1 MFKRNSQPSLITGI
15 DLGSTAIRIALG
27 QYTRT
32 QQHGGDLNIL
42 GLVEVP
48 SEGLHR
54 GAVTSI
60 EETVSSLSHSL
71 EQIERLTGALIE
83 HAWIGVSGTH
93 IISQKSKGVV
103 AVAKSDAEISTD
115 DVARAVEAARTVSV
129 PLNYEILHVIPHTF
143 GVDGQIGIKD
153 PVGMTGI
160 RLEVDAQIIFG
171 LTQQIK
177 HLTKAIYR
185 TGIDIDDLVLSILAA
200 GDAVTTSRQRDLGV
214 AVVNIG
220 GSTTSL
226 VVYEEGDIV
235 HTAIIPIGSEYIT
248 NDVAIGLRTS
258 IDVAERVKIEYGHAN
273 AKDIPKRE
281 KINLSSAGSPDD
293 EEVALKYIAEII
305 EARVGEILEKI
316 DKELAAIGRN
326 GKLPAGII
334 FTGGG
339 AKLSGLIDLAKEQL
353 LLPASLGYPLYMS
366 GGQGKVHDI
375 AFSSALGLVKW
386 GADIQFSGKDRQIA
400 RFGGGSAQKVVKRL
414 QDAWKTLMP

>member
-1 MFKRNSQPSLITGI
+1 MFKRSQQPTLITGI

-27 QYTRT
+27 QYTKT
-32 QQHGGDLNIL
+32 SQHGQPELNIL

-54 GAVTSI
+54 GSITSI
-60 EETVSSLSHSL
+60 EETVSSLSHAL
-71 EQIERLTGALIE
+71 EQIERLTGAMIE

-93 IISQKSKGVV
+93 ILSQKNKGVV
-103 AVAKSDAEISTD
+103 AVAKSDGEISAD

-171 LTQQIK
+171 LAQHLK
-177 HLTKAIYR
+177 HLTKAVYR

-200 GDAVTTSRQRDLGV
+200 GDVVTTSRQRDLGV

-220 GSTTSL
+220 GSTTSM
-226 VVYEEGDIV
+226 VVYEEGDIM
-235 HTAIIPIGSEYIT
+235 HTAVLPLGSEYVT
-248 NDVAIGLRTS
+248 NDIAIGLRTS
-258 IDVAERVKIEYGHAN
+258 IDVAERVKLEYGHAN
-273 AKDIPKRE
+273 SKDIPKRE
-281 KINLSSAGSPDD
+281 RMNLSSVGAPD
-293 EEVALKYIAEII
+293 EEEVSLRYIAEII
-305 EARVGEILEKI
+305 EARTSEILEKI
-316 DKELAAIGRN
+316 DKELASIGRS

-339 AKLSGLIDLAKEQL
+339 AKLSGLIELAKDQL
-353 LLPASLGYPLYMS
+353 SLPASLGYPLYMS
-366 GGQGKVHDI
+366 GGQGKVQDV

-386 GADIQFSGKDRQIA
+386 GADIQFAGKSRSVT
-400 RFGGGSAQKVVKRL
+400 RFQGTQKVVKRL
-414 QDAWKTLMP
+414 QDVWKTLMP

>member
-1 MFKRNSQPSLITGI
+1 MFRRSPQPALITGI

-27 QYTRT
+27 QYTPGT
-32 QQHGGDLNIL
+32 KHGGDLNIL

-54 GAVTSI
+54 GTVTSI
-60 EETVSSLSHSL
+60 EETVSSLSHGL
-71 EQIERLTGALIE
+71 EQLERLTGAAIE

-103 AVAKSDAEISTD
+103 AVAKSDGEISGD

-129 PLNYEILHVIPHTF
+129 PLNYEILHVIPHFF
-143 GVDGQIGIKD
+143 GVDGQTGIKD

-177 HLTKAIYR
+177 HLTKAVYR

-200 GDAVTTSRQRDLGV
+200 GDVVTTSRQRDLGV

-220 GSTTSL
+220 GSTTS
-226 VVYEEGDIV
+226 VMIYEEGDIM
-235 HTAIIPIGSEYIT
+235 HTAVLPLGSEYIT
-248 NDVAIGLRTS
+248 NDLAIGLRTS
-258 IDVAERVKIEYGHAN
+258 IDVAERVKVEYGHAFS
-273 AKDIPKRE
+273 KDISKRE
-281 KINLSSAGSPDD
+281 KINLSSVGSPDE
-293 EEVALKYIAEII
+293 EEVALRYIAEII
-305 EARVGEILEKI
+305 EARTEELLEKI
-316 DKELAAIGRN
+316 DKELAMVGRS

-339 AKLSGLIDLAKEQL
+339 SKLSGLIELAKDRL
-353 LLPASLGYPLYMS
+353 SLPASLGYPLYMS

-386 GADIQFSGKDRQIA
+386 GVDIQFAGKKRRTPRLSHGA
-400 RFGGGSAQKVVKRL
+400 EKVFERL
-414 QDAWKTLMP
+414 KDAWKTLMP

>member
-1 MFKRNSQPSLITGI
+1 MFRRTPTPALITGI
-15 DLGSTAIRIALG
+15 DLGSNAIRIALG
-27 QYTRT
+27 QYTRS
-32 QQHGGDLNIL
+32 QNHGGDLNIL

-54 GAVTSI
+54 GTVTSI
-60 EETVSSLSHSL
+60 EETVSSLSHGL
-71 EQIERLTGALIE
+71 EQIERLTGALVE

-103 AVAKSDAEISTD
+103 AVAKSDGEISTD
-115 DVARAVEAARTVSV
+115 DVGRAVEAARTVSV

-143 GVDGQIGIKD
+143 GVDGQTGIKD

-171 LTQQIK
+171 LAQQIK
-177 HLTKAIYR
+177 HLTKAVYR

-200 GDAVTTSRQRDLGV
+200 GDAVSTSRQRDLGV

-220 GSTTSL
+220 ASTTSL
-226 VVYEEGDIV
+226 VVYEEGDII
-235 HTAIIPIGSEYIT
+235 HTAVIAMGSEYIT

-258 IDVAERVKIEYGHAN
+258 IDVAERVKTEYGHAN

-281 KINLSSAGSPDD
+281 RINLSSVGSPDE
-293 EEVALKYIAEII
+293 EEVALRYVAEII

-316 DKELAAIGRN
+316 DKELASIGRS

-339 AKLSGLIDLAKEQL
+339 AKLSGLIELAKEQL

-386 GADIQFSGKDRQIA
+386 GADIQYAGKNRQLS
-400 RFGGGSAQKVVKRL
+400 RFGGTQKVVKRI
-414 QDAWKTLMP
+414 QDVWKTLMP

>member
-177 HLTKAIYR
+177 HLTKAVYR

-220 GSTTSL
+220 GSTTSM

-258 IDVAERVKIEYGHAN
+258 IDVAERVKVEYGHAN

-281 KINLSSAGSPDD
+281 KINLSSAGAPDD

-305 EARVGEILEKI
+305 EARVSEILEKI
-316 DKELAAIGRN
+316 DKELAAIGRS

-339 AKLSGLIDLAKEQL
+339 AKLSGLIELAKEQL

-400 RFGGGSAQKVVKRL
+400 RFGGAQKVVKRL

>member
-1 MFKRNSQPSLITGI
+1 MFKRNSQTSLITGI

-32 QQHGGDLNIL
+32 QQRGGDLNIL

-54 GAVTSI
+54 GTVTSI

-71 EQIERLTGALIE
+71 EQIERLTGAQIE

-115 DVARAVEAARTVSV
+115 DVARAVEAARTLSV

-160 RLEVDAQIIFG
+160 RLDVDAQIIFG

-177 HLTKAIYR
+177 HLTKAVYR

-200 GDAVTTSRQRDLGV
+200 GDAVTTSRQRDLGT

-220 GSTTSL
+220 GSTTSM
-226 VVYEEGDIV
+226 VVYEEGDII
-235 HTAIIPIGSEYIT
+235 HTAVIPIGSEYIT

-281 KINLSSAGSPDD
+281 KINLASVGAPD
-293 EEVALKYIAEII
+293 EEEVTLRYIAEII

-316 DKELAAIGRN
+316 DKELASIGRS

-386 GADIQFSGKDRQIA
+386 GADIQFSGKDRHIA
-400 RFGGGSAQKVVKRL
+400 RFGNAQKMVKRL

>member
-1 MFKRNSQPSLITGI
+1 MFRRTPTPALITGI
-15 DLGSTAIRIALG
+15 DLGSNAIRIALG
-27 QYTRT
+27 QYTRS
-32 QQHGGDLNIL
+32 QNHGGDLNIL

-60 EETVSSLSHSL
+60 EETVSSLSHGL

-103 AVAKSDAEISTD
+103 AVAKSDGEISTD
-115 DVARAVEAARTVSV
+115 DVGRAVEAARTVSV

-171 LTQQIK
+171 LAQQMK
-177 HLTKAIYR
+177 HLTKAVYR

-200 GDAVTTSRQRDLGV
+200 GDVVSTSRQRDLGV

-226 VVYEEGDIV
+226 VVYEEGDII
-235 HTAIIPIGSEYIT
+235 HTAVIPIGSEYIT

-281 KINLSSAGSPDD
+281 RINLSSVGAPD
-293 EEVALKYIAEII
+293 EEEIALRYVAEII
-305 EARVGEILEKI
+305 EARVGEILERI
-316 DKELAAIGRN
+316 DKELASIGRS

-339 AKLSGLIDLAKEQL
+339 AKLSGLIELSKEQL
-353 LLPASLGYPLYMS
+353 ALPASLGYPLYMS

-386 GADIQFSGKDRQIA
+386 GADIQYSGKNRQLS
-400 RFGGGSAQKVVKRL
+400 RFGGTQKVVKRI
-414 QDAWKTLMP
+414 QDVWKTLMP